1 MNNKMT
7 AEEIQLLREKAENE
21 RNRHAQMMHLIHS
34 VEIGAA
40 PPLSTAYQMEIVTRE
55 REDETLALLKL
66 YVEKFGQ
73 DTGVFLSDAAQ
84 LYIYD
89 DTNKLPKSKEYMLH
103 SMPLCYS
110 VERRIFDDDKPLY
123 YQETDGVKEFYPK
136 FSPEGE
142 EHMVEGTMENCNKA
156 KIVTDEL
163 YFLRGYT
170 KEHRLSVQGEVALM
184 KFLSSSHDC
193 SSVSDAL
200 ENFVIEYLAQYK
212 ELCLEAQ
219 IDMIRSDNHKVIMYY
234 ITQSLDGIKDD
245 EVIEALLN
253 RAEREEV
260 TAYFERYAKES

>member
-1 MNNKMT
+1 MT
-7 AEEIQLLREKAENE
+7 AGEIQLLRQKAENE

-40 PPLSTAYQMEIVTRE
+40 PPLSIAYQMEIVSRE
-55 REDETLALLKL
+55 REDETLALLKV

-89 DTNKLPKSKEYMLH
+89 DKNKLPQSKKYMLH

-170 KEHRLSVQGEVALM
+170 KEHRLSPQGEVALM
-184 KFLSSSHDC
+184 KFLSSSDR
-193 SSVSDAL
+193 SAVLDAL

-212 ELCLEAQ
+212 ELCPAAQ
-219 IDMIRSDNHKVIMYY
+219 IDMIKSDDHKVIMYY

-245 EVIEALLN
+245 EVVEALLN